1 MLIHVLKQ
9 ALMITAFVFIMMLV
23 IEYLNV
29 QTRGNWQKVLLKRK
43 WTQYVFGALLGAI
56 PGCLGA
62 FVIVTLYSHRI
73 ISLGALVAAMIA
85 TSGDESFVMLAMFP
99 GKAILLTVILFIV
112 AILAGIIT
120 DLVLGEK
127 RSKVFECK
135 GFSLHEEYCECF
147 PRGEIVRQLRKCS
160 LQRFLLM
167 TFMVLAIITVG
178 SGVIGPEKWN
188 WIRSTLFI
196 VSSVGLFIVAT
207 VPEHFL
213 EEHLWNHV
221 AKKHVPNIFLWTFG
235 ALLVMAILIEHFN
248 LESWIQQ
255 SQFLILV
262 IACLVGLI
270 PESGPHM
277 IFVTLFAQ
285 GMIPFSI
292 LAASS
297 IVQDG
302 HGMLPLLAHSRKAF
316 IVVKIIN
323 LIFGLAVGL
332 VGLLVR
338 L

>member
-1 MLIHVLKQ
+1 MSYI
-9 ALMITAFVFIMMLV
+9 
-23 IEYLNV
+23 
-29 QTRGNWQKVLLKRK
+29 
-43 WTQYVFGALLGAI
+43 
-56 PGCLGA
+56 C
-62 FVIVTLYSHRI
+62 
-73 ISLGALVAAMIA
+73 AAMIA

-99 GKAILLTVILFIV
+99 GKAILLTVILFII

-235 ALLVMAILIEHFN
+235 A
-248 LESWIQQ
+248 
-255 SQFLILV
+255 
-262 IACLVGLI
+262 
-270 PESGPHM
+270 
-277 IFVTLFAQ
+277 
-285 GMIPFSI
+285 
-292 LAASS
+292 
-297 IVQDG
+297 
-302 HGMLPLLAHSRKAF
+302 
-316 IVVKIIN
+316 
-323 LIFGLAVGL
+323 
-332 VGLLVR
+332 
-338 L
+338 